1 MNTTTQI
8 HMPSVSAS
16 SLIRV
21 TFASAA
27 LLLGGGAASAQD
39 LAPKAAPQT
48 RPVILRGGTIH
59 TVAGE
64 PIAGGDL
71 LFENGRI
78 TAVSKTALEVEGDVE
93 VIDATGKHVLPGYVL
108 ATSTLGL
115 VEVESVDM
123 TIDMTEAGS
132 FNPEVYAAVAVNP
145 DSWWLPVARRGG
157 VMVAG
162 VFPQGGV
169 VPGRASVIQLDGWTW
184 EDMAIVRD
192 AGLGLSWPGDFGGR
206 FRRARSSSNA
216 EERIAAVD
224 QLFDAAEAY
233 VAAKAAD
240 PTVPT
245 DLRYESMRGVLDGS
259 KPVFVS
265 LTTRPQAEA
274 ALGWGKRRGLRMAV
288 IGGRDALAYVDLLK
302 RHDVPVAITGTHRLP
317 HRRDLSHRT
326 TYQLPKLLED
336 HGVRWCISMRPR
348 DSANARNL
356 VYEAAGCIAHGL
368 EPDAALRAITLGA
381 AEFLGVDE
389 RVGSLEKGKDATV
402 LLVDGDPFELG
413 STYERGW
420 IQGREVAMEDKQTAL
435 YEKYR
440 EKYRQLGKL
449 PR

>member
-1 MNTTTQI
+1 MNKTSQI
-8 HMPSVSAS
+8 AMPSGSTS
-16 SLIRV
+16 RLSRV
-21 TFASAA
+21 AFGVGA
-27 LLLGGGAASAQD
+27 LLLSGAAASAQD

-48 RPVILRGGTIH
+48 RPVLLRGWTVH
-59 TVAGE
+59 TVAGAAIE
-64 PIAGGDL
+64 GGDL
-71 LFENGRI
+71 LFEGGRI
-78 TAVSKTALEVEGDVE
+78 KAVSRTPLELDGDVE
-93 VIDATGKHVLPGYVL
+93 VIDATGKHVLPGFVL

-169 VPGRASVIQLDGWTW
+169 IPGRASVMQLDGWTW
-184 EDMAIVRD
+184 EDMALVRD
-192 AGLGLSWPGDFGGR
+192 AGLGLSWPGDFSGR
-206 FRRARSSSNA
+206 FRRASSSSNA
-216 EERIAAVD
+216 EDRIAAVD
-224 QLFDAAEAY
+224 RLFDAAEAY

-240 PTVPT
+240 PAIPT

-288 IGGRDALAYVDLLK
+288 VGGRDALAYVDLLK

-326 TYQLPKLLED
+326 TYQLPKFLES

-368 EPDAALRAITLGA
+368 EPDAALRAITLGP
-381 AEFLGVDE
+381 AEFLGVDG
-389 RVGSLEKGKDATV
+389 RVGSLEEGKDATV

-413 STYERGW
+413 SRYERGW

-440 EKYRQLGKL
+440 EKYRQRGEL